1 MSEWFSSPFFGVA
14 LSILAFWIGLKIR
27 KRCRLVI
34 CNPLLIAAV
43 LVIFVLLILR
53 IPYAD
58 YSQGGDLITLFLSP
72 ATAALALG
80 IYNKIQLLRK
90 NWLPVLVG
98 CTVGSL
104 VSMGSVFLLCRA
116 FALDQAVTAALLP
129 KSVTTAIAVSIAEA
143 HGGISSLTVVA
154 VAITGIFGSIVAPLL
169 IRLLRVKNPLA
180 AGLAIGTCSHAMGTS
195 KALELGETEGAASGL
210 AIGVCGL
217 ITVLFTMF
225 LSL

>member
-1 MSEWFSSPFFGVA
+1 MPEWFSSPFFGVG
-14 LSILAFWIGLKIR
+14 LSVLAFWIGVKIQ
-27 KRCRLVI
+27 KLCKLAL
-34 CNPLLIAAV
+34 CNPLLISAV
-43 LVIFVLLILR
+43 LVICVLSALH

-72 ATAALALG
+72 ATACLALG

-90 NWLPVLVG
+90 NWLPILVG

-104 VSMGSVFLLCRA
+104 VSMGSVLWLCRA
-116 FALDQAVTAALLP
+116 FALDHAVTAALLP
-129 KSVTTAIAVSIAEA
+129 KSVTTPIAVSIAQA
-143 HGGISSLTVVA
+143 HGGVSSLTVVA
-154 VAITGIFGSIVAPLL
+154 VAITGIFGNIAAPFF

-180 AGLAIGTCSHAMGTS
+180 AGLAIGSCSHAMGTS

-217 ITVLFTMF
+217 TTVLFTMF